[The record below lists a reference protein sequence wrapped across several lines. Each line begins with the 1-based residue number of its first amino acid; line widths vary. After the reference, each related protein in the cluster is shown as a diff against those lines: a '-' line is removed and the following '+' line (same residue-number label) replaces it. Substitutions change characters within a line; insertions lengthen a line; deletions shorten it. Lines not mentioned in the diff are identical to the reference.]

1 MRYQRTTAPRK
12 PAPAKARAG
21 AVKMV
26 YVLRE
31 QPLWLACSPRTDR
44 EVVKK
49 LAAARASMKKDGS
62 HKRIVSV
69 YEKKAGR

>member
-12 PAPAKARAG
+12 PLPAKARAG
-21 AVKMV
+21 AVKVV